1 MDTKLDRVVFSEP
14 TISITLTEM
23 TVDDIDLL
31 LRSVSAELGASG
43 DDPAW
48 KLRAALSFA
57 SSKLQDAIDAAE

>member
-31 LRSVSAELGASG
+31 LRSVSAELGASS

-48 KLRAALSFA
+48 KLRAALSHA
-57 SSKLQDAIDAAE
+57 NSKLQDAIDAAE